1 MSGKKSAEPS
11 PQSIARSNRQR
22 LAAEEG
28 TRAMADVERQ
38 AVDVRKNMAR
48 LRELR
53 EAKEAADATLQAS
66 LPTANPD
73 EAQEKADAIVEFNC
87 VDENLERAGHM
98 PKSADRA

>member
-11 PQSIARSNRQR
+11 PQSIARTNRQR

-53 EAKEAADATLQAS
+53 EAKEAADAALQAS
-66 LPTANPD
+66 LPPVTPT
-73 EAQEKADAIVEFNC
+73 KRKKKVT
-87 VDENLERAGHM
+87 
-98 PKSADRA
+98 P

>member
-1 MSGKKSAEPS
+1 MSARKSAEPS
-11 PQSIARSNRQR
+11 PEAIARSDRQR

-28 TRAMADVERQ
+28 ARAMADAQKQ

-66 LPTANPD
+66 SPATVPAKRRKKPS
-73 EAQEKADAIVEFNC
+73 
-87 VDENLERAGHM
+87 R
-98 PKSADRA
+98 